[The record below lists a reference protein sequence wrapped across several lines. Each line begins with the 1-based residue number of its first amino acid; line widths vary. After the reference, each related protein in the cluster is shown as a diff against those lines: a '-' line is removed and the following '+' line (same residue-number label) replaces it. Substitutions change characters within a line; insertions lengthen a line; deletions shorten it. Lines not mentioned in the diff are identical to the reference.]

1 MGVTALVRLAKINL
15 FILTY
20 IFMLY
25 AGGTSEIVHRP
36 AADQYPQQRQPDITK
51 AKKILRWQPIVI
63 FLLHVYVLYN
73 KY

>member
-1 MGVTALVRLAKINL
+1 
-15 FILTY
+15 
-20 IFMLY
+20 MLY